1 MSADKIYGAIVAR
14 PNLAIVACI
23 ALALGLGS
31 FVKPDI
37 DTSLR
42 IWFLEDDPDVAT
54 YDRYIERF
62 ETDEFVAVGLTFDDV
77 FTPEGLQTISDVS
90 DALLALEPIRRV
102 NGLATLDLVERQGDA
117 LVAAPL
123 FETIPTETAALD
135 ALRDRVHA
143 DPLLRGMLSA
153 DGRSTIVIAEHPPF
167 EDLAEKAAFAVVV
180 RDALDEVLGD
190 RVYHAAGN
198 AFLEQAIQSY
208 TWRDLF
214 LLAPLTVIMIALVT
228 AALFRNFWCT
238 VVPAAIVGLTL
249 ASAVGI
255 AGMFGVKLNMITT
268 IVIPLSMA
276 VGIADSVHLLAG
288 YRERLADG
296 LAPNE
301 ALQNAW
307 RELLFPCLVTTATTA
322 LGLGS
327 LLTANLVPIRQFG
340 WMGAATV
347 VFALLYTLVLVPA
360 VFSRVS
366 APAPAARRERTGA
379 LHWALDRTARF
390 AWSRYRVVLFVNA
403 GLIALAVVGMTR
415 IEVGADFA
423 NYFRDDDPITLDM
436 RWLDAELGGTGSID
450 VLIEADDIREPEL
463 LARIA
468 QAQQRMESFD
478 AVQDSD
484 SPAELAMLLHER
496 WFGDPERRRIPDTLA
511 ASAQLLSQT
520 EGTSIHDRLMVVD
533 YSAGRIR
540 GRFENS
546 GLRELID
553 GMDAFE
559 AELDTVF
566 EGHGTAQL
574 TGIGKLIANLDRYI
588 IESQVRSFVVAF
600 ATVAILLGLFFR
612 SWHIGVWAL
621 VPNALPIVFALGLMG
636 WLGIQL
642 DVGTVMVASIMLGLI
657 VDDTVHYLARYRRE
671 WRLAGQPS
679 DAEAQEAIAYRTG
692 VGTGRALTTTSV
704 ILASSFF
711 LSLGASFQPN
721 LNFGVMC
728 GLSTL
733 IALACDLVSLPSV
746 IRLWPLRSNER

>member
-1 MSADKIYGAIVAR
+1 MFADKVYGAIVAR
-14 PNLAIVACI
+14 PNLAILACVV
-23 ALALGLGS
+23 LAFGLGS

-54 YDRYIERF
+54 YDRYIARF

-77 FTPEGLQTISDVS
+77 FQEEALQTIVDVGA
-90 DALLALEPIRRV
+90 ALDALEPVRRV
-102 NGLATLDLVERQGDA
+102 NGLATIDLVEREGES

-123 FETIPTETAALD
+123 FETVPSDAD
-135 ALRDRVHA
+135 ALEALRARVYA
-143 DPLLRGMLSA
+143 DPLLRGMLSE
-153 DGRSTIVIAEHPPF
+153 DGRSTILIAEHPPF
-167 EDLAEKAAFAVVV
+167 EDLRDKAAFAVTV
-180 RDALDEVLGD
+180 RDALDAVLGEQ
-190 RVYHAAGN
+190 VYHAAGN

-214 LLAPLTVIMIALVT
+214 VLAPLTVLMIALVT
-228 AALFRNFWCT
+228 AALFRNLWCT
-238 VVPAAIVGLTL
+238 IVPSVIVALTL

-288 YRERLADG
+288 YRERLAEG
-296 LAPNE
+296 FAPDE
-301 ALQNAW
+301 ALRNAW
-307 RELLFPCLVTTATTA
+307 HELLFPCLVTTATTA

-347 VFALLYTLVLVPA
+347 IFALLYTLVLVPA
-360 VFSRVS
+360 VFSRVG
-366 APAPAARRERTGA
+366 APTPAARRERSGA
-379 LHWALDRTARF
+379 LHWVLDRTARF
-390 AWSRYRVVLFVNA
+390 AWSRHRLVLAING
-403 GLIALAVVGMTR
+403 GLIVMAIVGVTR

-436 RWLDAELGGTGSID
+436 RWLDEELGGTGSID
-450 VLIEADDIREPEL
+450 ILIEADDVRDPETL
-463 LARIA
+463 RRIA
-468 QAQQRMESFD
+468 EAQARMEAFD
-478 AVQDSD
+478 AVKDSD
-484 SPAELAMLLHER
+484 SPAELSMILHER
-496 WFGDPERRRIPDTLA
+496 WFGDPERYRIPDSLA

-553 GMDAFE
+553 GMASFE
-559 AELDTVF
+559 ADLDVLF

-588 IESQVRSFVVAF
+588 IESQVRSFIVAF
-600 ATVAILLGLFFR
+600 FTVAILLGLFFR
-612 SWHIGVWAL
+612 SWHIGLWAL

-657 VDDTVHYLARYRRE
+657 VDDSVHFLARYRRE
-671 WRLAGQPS
+671 WRAAGRPGG
-679 DAEAQEAIAYRTG
+679 AEAQQAIAYRTG

-733 IALACDLVSLPSV
+733 IALACDLVSLPAV
-746 IRLWPLRSNER
+746 IRVWPLRSEES